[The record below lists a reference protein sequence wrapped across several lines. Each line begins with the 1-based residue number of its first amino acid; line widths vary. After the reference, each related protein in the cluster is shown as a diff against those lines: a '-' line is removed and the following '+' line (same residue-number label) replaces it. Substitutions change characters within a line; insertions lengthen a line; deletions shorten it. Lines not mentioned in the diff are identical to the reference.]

1 MTLATPITFNQLLES
16 LPDGPSGNGASSLR
30 KAFEFADEAHA
41 GRRRKSGELYIE
53 HDLAVANIICDLGM
67 DQASITACILHDTLL
82 PHTGKNEIMIS
93 EQFGPEVAD
102 LVVGLERLK
111 PYMDKHEVDR
121 DDRTLEAIRRAILTV
136 IDGDPRIIVIHLADR
151 LQDLRKAGEL
161 PAEKQQQIA
170 LEARDID
177 VPLANRLGIWQFK
190 WELEDLSFRYLER
203 EQYRRIA
210 RKISAARARRKT
222 HIESAVKA
230 LSERLSRTMVRAE
243 ITGRPKHVYA
253 IYRKMQEKSLSFEQ
267 MYDITALRVI
277 VEQDDPNF
285 CYIVLGIVHNLWT
298 PLPHEFD
305 DYIARAKSNGYQ
317 SLHTAVV
324 DDMGRNLEVQI
335 RTRTMHEEAEKGIAA
350 HWAYKE
356 SAARYTS
363 TLHDHLNWLRQALVE
378 GPQAKENG
386 AGGESKVVT
395 TELLGEHIYAFTPR
409 GDVIDLPEGST
420 PIDFAYAIHTEVGH
434 RCRGARINGKMVSLD
449 YQLKSGEQVE
459 IITANKGGP
468 SRDWMNESLGYTG
481 SARTRSKVR
490 GWFRQQE
497 REQNITQGRGV
508 VNRELKRLGVADI
521 FTVLELSEA
530 LGLEDTDQFL
540 AKVGFGDIQSSQIA
554 GAIDKMRQKLL
565 PDDELRALLEGK
577 RPKKAELTVMGVGG
591 LSTKLARCC
600 NPIPPEPIVGY
611 TTRGRGITI
620 HHRDCKQLFATKEP
634 ERWIEV
640 EWGLEEVAFPIPIIV
655 TAYRR
660 PGLMEDISNIL
671 RGHRINLSKTK
682 MTTANSVSTIYLVA
696 DVANLDQL
704 NWVLGRLGG
713 LNNVIEV
720 RRERWQ

>member
-1 MTLATPITFNQLLES
+1 MTVTAPITLRQLLES
-16 LPDGPSGNGASSLR
+16 LPDGPSGNGASALTR
-30 KAFEFADEAHA
+30 AYEFADEAHA
-41 GRRRKSGELYIE
+41 GRRRESGELYIE

-67 DQASITACILHDTLL
+67 DQASITACILHDSLH
-82 PHTGKNEIMIS
+82 PHTGKDEAMMS
-93 EQFGPEVAD
+93 ERFGSEVTS
-102 LVVGLERLK
+102 LVTGLERLK
-111 PYMDKHEVDR
+111 PYMDKHELDR

-136 IDGDPRIIVIHLADR
+136 IDGDPRIIVIQLADR

-161 PAEKQQQIA
+161 SPERQAQIA
-170 LEARDID
+170 LEARDIH

-190 WELEDLSFRYLER
+190 WELEDLSFRYLEP
-203 EQYRRIA
+203 EQYKRIA
-210 RKISAARARRKT
+210 RMISGARARRKT
-222 HIESAVKA
+222 HIESAVQA
-230 LSERLSRTMVRAE
+230 LSERLSQAKIEAE
-243 ITGRPKHVYA
+243 VTGRPKHVYA

-277 VEQDDPNF
+277 IEKDDPNQ
-285 CYIVLGIVHNLWT
+285 CYVVLGIVHNLWT
-298 PLPHEFD
+298 PLPNEFD
-305 DYIARAKSNGYQ
+305 DYIARAKPNGYQ

-324 DDMGRNLEVQI
+324 DEMGRTLEVQI

-356 SAARYTS
+356 SASRHTS
-363 TLHDHLNWLRQALVE
+363 TLYDHLNWLRQALID
-378 GPQAKENG
+378 GPQAADISQE
-386 AGGESKVVT
+386 GESDAVK
-395 TELLGEHIYAFTPR
+395 TELLSDRVYAFTPR

-434 RCRGARINGKMVSLD
+434 RCRGARVNGKMVSLD
-449 YQLKSGEQVE
+449 YQLRSGDQVE

-497 REQNITQGRGV
+497 REKNVEQGRSV
-508 VNRELKRLGVADI
+508 VNRELKRLGVA
-521 FTVLELSEA
+521 ELFSVRELA
-530 LGLEDTDQFL
+530 ETLGYDDTEQFL

-554 GAIDKMRQKLL
+554 GAIAKTRQKLR
-565 PDDELRALLEGK
+565 PDDELRALLEGE
-577 RPKKAELTVMGVGG
+577 RPKRAELTVRGVSG
-591 LSTKLARCC
+591 LPTKIARCC

-640 EWGLEEVAFPIPIIV
+640 EWGDEDAFPIPIIV
-655 TAYRR
+655 RGYRR

-671 RGHRINLSKTK
+671 RGQHVNVSKTK
-682 MTTANSVSTIYLVA
+682 TTTANSVTTIYLVV
-696 DVANLDQL
+696 DVANLEQL
-704 NWVLGRLGG
+704 NWILSRLGS
-713 LNNVIEV
+713 LKNVTEV